1 MLLIKLNPLQKLL
14 ISSKLICN
22 WPKLFSKIIHHLTCT
37 FYKLKTI
44 RYNNIQNKQQN
55 FRKLKK
61 NDIQNFNFHPADL
74 QIVLAL
80 ESEGIS
86 AISCNGAGVRNSGNC
101 SLASCRRQLQL
112 QLHFLGTRTHSYSYT
127 HRYRCI
133 HVRYFPSCPLRSVPM
148 HARDAV
154 FAPRIPTASHG
165 FWSRFS
171 LSRFSSSFNTEK
183 LIRNCKTYR
192 RSYQDRCKNR
202 FTANI
207 SNGLSILYLR
217 NE

>member
-1 MLLIKLNPLQKLL
+1 M
-14 ISSKLICN
+14 
-22 WPKLFSKIIHHLTCT
+22 F
-37 FYKLKTI
+37 
-44 RYNNIQNKQQN
+44 QNKQQN

-61 NDIQNFNFHPADL
+61 NYIQNFNFHPADL

-133 HVRYFPSCPLRSVPM
+133 HVRYFPSCPLRYVPFQCM
-148 HARDAV
+148 PAMLCLRLAY
-154 FAPRIPTASHG
+154 PRQATASGRDFLCHD
-165 FWSRFS
+165 FLLRS
-171 LSRFSSSFNTEK
+171 TP
-183 LIRNCKTYR
+183 RN
-192 RSYQDRCKNR
+192 
-202 FTANI
+202 
-207 SNGLSILYLR
+207 
-217 NE
+217 

>member
-1 MLLIKLNPLQKLL
+1 MT
-14 ISSKLICN
+14 
-22 WPKLFSKIIHHLTCT
+22 PKLFCKVIHHFIYT

-44 RYNNIQNKQQN
+44 RYNNVQNKQQN

-154 FAPRIPTASHG
+154 FASSHTHGKPRLLVAIFFVTIFFFVQHREINSKLQNVSQIV
-165 FWSRFS
+165 SRS
-171 LSRFSSSFNTEK
+171 L
-183 LIRNCKTYR
+183 
-192 RSYQDRCKNR
+192 
-202 FTANI
+202 
-207 SNGLSILYLR
+207 
-217 NE
+217 